1 MPLSDRGI
9 CFLSGNVADCTLLA
23 DDDVEDLKNEE
34 IDDLRVFENGGFL
47 LEGFLLEGFV
57 LEGIF
62 AC

>member
-9 CFLSGNVADCTLLA
+9 CFLKGNVADCTLLT

-47 LEGFLLEGFV
+47 LVGFV
-57 LEGIF
+57 LVGF
-62 AC
+62 LVC